1 LIKAQCPIDLLDEV
15 RIGALTRLRGL
26 PRDAPDTET
35 LMSTTGQNARAER
48 IAPQKDEGR
57 IVPSVKYFT
66 QNGMNGAY
74 KRLGQLDK
82 CLPDRREIFR
92 GALS

>member
-1 LIKAQCPIDLLDEV
+1 MHAVVNRELFSP
-15 RIGALTRLRGL
+15 
-26 PRDAPDTET
+26 PDTET
-35 LMSTTGQNARAER
+35 LMSTTVQNARAER

-57 IVPSVKYFT
+57 IVPSVNYFT

-82 CLPDRREIFR
+82 CFARP
-92 GALS
+92 S